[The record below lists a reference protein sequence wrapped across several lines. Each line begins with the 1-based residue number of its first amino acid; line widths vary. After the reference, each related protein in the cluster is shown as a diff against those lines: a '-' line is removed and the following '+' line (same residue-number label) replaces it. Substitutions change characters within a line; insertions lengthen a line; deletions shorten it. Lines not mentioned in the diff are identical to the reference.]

1 MDIMTPSYLF
11 SAISLLLMGY
21 NTRYLALAKLI
32 REKCKKKCSEKENK
46 LNLIIFR
53 KRLEY
58 IKKLQMFSLYSL
70 IFSVISTFLILLN
83 FSFQREAFV
92 LSLLLFLV
100 SLYYSIKENFL
111 STKHI

>member
-21 NTRYLALAKLI
+21 NTRYLALTKLI
-32 REKCKKKCSEKENK
+32 RERCKRECREEENK

-58 IKKLQMFSLYSL
+58 IKKLQLFSLYSL
-70 IFSVISTFLILLN
+70 IFSVISTLLILLK
-83 FSFQREAFV
+83 FTFQREAFA

>member
-1 MDIMTPSYLF
+1 MDTMTPSYLF

-21 NTRYLALAKLI
+21 NTRYLALTKLI
-32 REKCKKKCSEKENK
+32 RERCNRKCSEKDNK

-58 IKKLQMFSLYSL
+58 IKKLQMFSIYSL

-83 FSFQREAFV
+83 FSFQRETFT
-92 LSLLLFLV
+92 LSLLLFLI